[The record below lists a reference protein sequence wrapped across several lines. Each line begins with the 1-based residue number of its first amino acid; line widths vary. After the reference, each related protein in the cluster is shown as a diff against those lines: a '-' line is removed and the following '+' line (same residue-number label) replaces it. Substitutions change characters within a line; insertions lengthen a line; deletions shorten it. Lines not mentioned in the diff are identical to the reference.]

1 MENNKIS
8 LEQFLE
14 SFNIDEQITIL
25 EEDNII
31 FKGIIKEIPFK
42 ILNNSYVQAN
52 SVYLD
57 NNFIIIEIFNSYNFC
72 KREV

>member
-14 SFNIDEQITIL
+14 SFNIDEQIKIL
-25 EEDNII
+25 KENDVI
-31 FKGIIKEIPFK
+31 FKGRIKKVPFK
-42 ILNNSYVQAN
+42 ILNNYYVQEN

-57 NNFIIIEIFNSYNFC
+57 NNFIIIEIF
-72 KREV
+72 

>member
-1 MENNKIS
+1 MENSIIS

-14 SFNIDEQITIL
+14 SFNLNEQIKIL

-42 ILNNSYVQAN
+42 ILNNSYVQEN
-52 SVYLD
+52 SVYL
-57 NNFIIIEIFNSYNFC
+57 NNNVVIIKIVKKI
-72 KREV
+72 